1 MSRLSYYEKFGISI
15 SSKLRGFIVLGAISA
30 LTACG
35 GGGSSSG
42 GSTTGNGS
50 SGSGGGG
57 TTPTGQGLSLP
68 SVLTSSLE
76 ENFFSSSFGETSYNV
91 TVTDTTL
98 EPTNFRLTGADATNF
113 QITTTIST
121 TSNPNVFTT
130 ELDFG
135 NAQAFD
141 FEAPSDA
148 NGDNIYNFDYVFDYG
163 DTTYTIPVE
172 ITVENIREDVAIGG
186 SVVRLDFEP
195 TDAKVMPDVT
205 GDSLSD
211 LILLENE
218 EQFFTSGVYILSSE
232 TLASSVGQYNVIPD
246 SDLYANFNPAND
258 GTENLT
264 SRPSADGSGFDLL
277 YSNTFSDRYVYYD
290 VNSAADS
297 AFLAL
302 DVDPAD
308 AANGGTDYVHSDA
321 SAGTITQII
330 HDVNLDGQN
339 DFFSYDVFNGEMGI
353 KFGTAGNSQPQQ
365 SSAPDILITNNDFA
379 GTLPTREIEIATV
392 PDIDGDGNRELMIL
406 SPFFLAEAG
415 NDGTGAVWI
424 INSSYLATN
433 PDSFDLVEQTTNST
447 NVRQISGTIDQRFG
461 QSYTEL
467 TDGNGD
473 PVLIFGTGNSS
484 ENQGLIGASLTGV
497 TSLGQFSDASNLAA
511 VGVTYVLG
519 TDPSIGVTTNERIG
533 AIRPISDVDGDGQTD
548 FLSLNSV
555 IVKAADLL
563 AGANVI
569 GDEYEVALASAPRL
583 KRDAGSFGSGN
594 VVYLEDQGLIG
605 FSQGTTD
612 GEFVLV
618 SADDISAA
626 VASEEGDIVVTTP
639 F

>member
-1 MSRLSYYEKFGISI
+1 MSRLSCQGIFGFSI
-15 SSKLRGFIVLGAISA
+15 SSTLRGFVALGAISV
-30 LTACG
+30 LTAC
-35 GGGSSSG
+35 GGSSSG
-42 GSTTGNGS
+42 GSMTGGGS
-50 SGSGGGG
+50 PSSGGGN
-57 TTPTGQGLSLP
+57 TPTGQGLSLP

-76 ENFFSSSFGETSYNV
+76 ENFVSSTFGETSYNV

-98 EPTNFRLTGADATNF
+98 DPENFRLTGADATNF
-113 QITTTIST
+113 EIVTTIVT

-135 NAQAFD
+135 NTQAFD
-141 FEAPSDA
+141 FEAPNDA
-148 NGDNIYNFDYVFDYG
+148 NGDNIYSFNYVFDYG

-172 ITVENIREDVAIGG
+172 ITVENVREDIAIEG
-186 SVVRLDFEP
+186 SVVRLEFDP

-232 TLASSVGQYNVIPD
+232 TLASSLGLYNVVSD

-264 SRPSADGSGFDLL
+264 SRPSADGAGFDLL
-277 YSNTFSDRYVYYD
+277 YSNTYSDRYVYYD
-290 VNSAADS
+290 VNSSADS

-308 AANGGTDYVHSDA
+308 AANGGTDYVHSDVN
-321 SAGTITQII
+321 AGTITQII

-339 DFFSYDVFNGEMGI
+339 DIFSYDVFNGEMGI
-353 KFGTAGNSQPQQ
+353 KFGTAGNSQPDQ

-379 GTLPTREIEIATV
+379 GTQPTREIEISTA

-406 SPFFLAEAG
+406 SPFFLAEGG
-415 NDGTGAVWI
+415 NDGNGAVWI

-433 PDSFDLVEQTTNST
+433 PASFDLVAQTTNTT

-467 TDGNGD
+467 TDGNGN
-473 PVLIFGTGNSS
+473 PFLIFGTGNSN
-484 ENQGLIGASLTGV
+484 EDQGLIGASLTGV

-519 TDPSIGVTTNERIG
+519 TDPTIGVTTNERIG
-533 AIRPISDVDGDGQTD
+533 AIRSISDVDGDGQTD
-548 FLSLNSV
+548 FLSLTSV

-563 AGANVI
+563 AGADII
-569 GDEYEVALASAPRL
+569 GGEHEIALASAPRL
-583 KRDAGSFGSGN
+583 KRDGGSFGSGN
-594 VVYLEDQGLIG
+594 IVYLEDQGLIG

-612 GEFVLV
+612 GEFLLV
-618 SADDISAA
+618 SDDDISAA

-639 F
+639 I